1 MEKIRF
7 ITDSASDMNHSREDV
22 TILPLHIR
30 FGDDEYADGVTISH
44 REFYEKLIECD
55 TLPTTSLVSP
65 AVFEDAYEQAVSA
78 GETVIVITISG
89 KLSGTCQSARIA
101 AEDYEGKVFVVD
113 SMNATIG
120 ERILVEYGLQLKDQ
134 GKSAE
139 EIVSILEKEKSKI
152 HTMGL
157 LDTLE
162 YLKKGGRISSTV
174 AFIGGALAI
183 KPVVAVSD
191 GEIIMLGKAR
201 GSKNGSNFLIREIE
215 KADGVDF
222 SRPFCLGYTGLSDE
236 LLQKYIH
243 DSEHLWKD
251 YAKEL
256 PISTLGAR
264 IAAED
269 YEGKVFVVDSMNA
282 TIGERIL
289 VEYGLQLKDQGKS
302 AEEIVSILEKE
313 KSKIHT
319 MGLLDTLEYL
329 KKGGR
334 ISSTVAFIGGAL
346 AIKPVVAVSDGEI
359 IMLGKARGSKNG
371 SNFLIREIE
380 KADGVDFSRPFCLGY
395 TGLSDELLQKY
406 IHDSEHLWK
415 DYAKELPISTLGAT
429 IGTHVGPGAVAVA
442 FFEH

>member
-7 ITDSASDMNHSREDV
+7 ITDSASDMNHPREDV

-162 YLKKGGRISSTV
+162 YLKKADVSPLPWHSSAVHWPSSLWSLSQTV
-174 AFIGGALAI
+174 RSLCSG
-183 KPVVAVSD
+183 KPAVP
-191 GEIIMLGKAR
+191 K
-201 GSKNGSNFLIREIE
+201 
-215 KADGVDF
+215 
-222 SRPFCLGYTGLSDE
+222 T
-236 LLQKYIH
+236 
-243 DSEHLWKD
+243 
-251 YAKEL
+251 
-256 PISTLGAR
+256 
-264 IAAED
+264 
-269 YEGKVFVVDSMNA
+269 
-282 TIGERIL
+282 
-289 VEYGLQLKDQGKS
+289 
-302 AEEIVSILEKE
+302 
-313 KSKIHT
+313 
-319 MGLLDTLEYL
+319 
-329 KKGGR
+329 
-334 ISSTVAFIGGAL
+334 
-346 AIKPVVAVSDGEI
+346 AVTS
-359 IMLGKARGSKNG
+359 
-371 SNFLIREIE
+371 
-380 KADGVDFSRPFCLGY
+380 
-395 TGLSDELLQKY
+395 
-406 IHDSEHLWK
+406 
-415 DYAKELPISTLGAT
+415 
-429 IGTHVGPGAVAVA
+429 
-442 FFEH
+442 

>member
-1 MEKIRF
+1 
-7 ITDSASDMNHSREDV
+7 MNHPREDV

-162 YLKKGGRISSTV
+162 YLKRADVSPLPWHSSAVHWPSSLWSLSQTV
-174 AFIGGALAI
+174 RSLCSG
-183 KPVVAVSD
+183 KPAVP
-191 GEIIMLGKAR
+191 K
-201 GSKNGSNFLIREIE
+201 
-215 KADGVDF
+215 
-222 SRPFCLGYTGLSDE
+222 T
-236 LLQKYIH
+236 
-243 DSEHLWKD
+243 
-251 YAKEL
+251 
-256 PISTLGAR
+256 
-264 IAAED
+264 
-269 YEGKVFVVDSMNA
+269 
-282 TIGERIL
+282 
-289 VEYGLQLKDQGKS
+289 
-302 AEEIVSILEKE
+302 
-313 KSKIHT
+313 
-319 MGLLDTLEYL
+319 
-329 KKGGR
+329 
-334 ISSTVAFIGGAL
+334 
-346 AIKPVVAVSDGEI
+346 AVT
-359 IMLGKARGSKNG
+359 
-371 SNFLIREIE
+371 F
-380 KADGVDFSRPFCLGY
+380 
-395 TGLSDELLQKY
+395 
-406 IHDSEHLWK
+406 
-415 DYAKELPISTLGAT
+415 
-429 IGTHVGPGAVAVA
+429 
-442 FFEH
+442 

>member
-7 ITDSASDMNHSREDV
+7 ITDSASDMNSSREDV

-30 FGDDEYADGVTISH
+30 FGEEEYADGVTISH
-44 REFYEKLIECD
+44 KEFYEKLIECD

-65 AVFEDAYEQAVSA
+65 AVFEEAYEKAVSA
-78 GETVIVITISG
+78 GETVIVVTISS

-113 SMNATIG
+113 SLNATIG
-120 ERILVEYGLQLKDQ
+120 EQILVEYGLQLK
-134 GKSAE
+134 
-139 EIVSILEKEKSKI
+139 
-152 HTMGL
+152 
-157 LDTLE
+157 
-162 YLKKGGRISSTV
+162 YLKKGGRISPTV

-183 KPVVAVSD
+183 KPVVAVVD

-222 SRPFCLGYTGLSDE
+222 SKPFCLGYTGLSDE

-256 PISTLGAR
+256 P
-264 IAAED
+264 
-269 YEGKVFVVDSMNA
+269 V
-282 TIGERIL
+282 
-289 VEYGLQLKDQGKS
+289 
-302 AEEIVSILEKE
+302 
-313 KSKIHT
+313 
-319 MGLLDTLEYL
+319 
-329 KKGGR
+329 
-334 ISSTVAFIGGAL
+334 
-346 AIKPVVAVSDGEI
+346 
-359 IMLGKARGSKNG
+359 
-371 SNFLIREIE
+371 
-380 KADGVDFSRPFCLGY
+380 
-395 TGLSDELLQKY
+395 
-406 IHDSEHLWK
+406 
-415 DYAKELPISTLGAT
+415 STLGAT

>member
-101 AEDYEGKVFVVD
+101 AEDYEGKVFVID

-139 EIVSILEKEKSKI
+139 EIVSILEKENSKI

-162 YLKKGGRISSTV
+162 YLKKGGRISSVT
-174 AFIGGALAI
+174 ALAANVLNI
-183 KPVVAVSD
+183 KPVMHFST
-191 GEIIMLGKAR
+191 GKLDIYQKCR
-201 GSKNGSNFLIREIE
+201 GMKKSRKVMIDAMKHELETNFREEYAAGKVYLMAASSSTDEVTEEWVNQIKE
-215 KADGVDF
+215 SFPGMEVMCDKLSF
-222 SRPFCLGYTGLSDE
+222 GLSCHIGPDG
-236 LLQKYIH
+236 
-243 DSEHLWKD
+243 
-251 YAKEL
+251 
-256 PISTLGAR
+256 LG
-264 IAAED
+264 
-269 YEGKVFVVDSMNA
+269 
-282 TIGERIL
+282 IGC
-289 VEYGLQLKDQGKS
+289 
-302 AEEIVSILEKE
+302 
-313 KSKIHT
+313 T
-319 MGLLDTLEYL
+319 C
-329 KKGGR
+329 
-334 ISSTVAFIGGAL
+334 
-346 AIKPVVAVSDGEI
+346 KPV
-359 IMLGKARGSKNG
+359 
-371 SNFLIREIE
+371 
-380 KADGVDFSRPFCLGY
+380 
-395 TGLSDELLQKY
+395 
-406 IHDSEHLWK
+406 
-415 DYAKELPISTLGAT
+415 
-429 IGTHVGPGAVAVA
+429 
-442 FFEH
+442 

>member
-7 ITDSASDMNHSREDV
+7 ITDSASDMNHPREDV

-55 TLPTTSLVSP
+55 TLPTTSLISP

-191 GEIIMLGKAR
+191 
-201 GSKNGSNFLIREIE
+201 
-215 KADGVDF
+215 
-222 SRPFCLGYTGLSDE
+222 
-236 LLQKYIH
+236 
-243 DSEHLWKD
+243 
-251 YAKEL
+251 
-256 PISTLGAR
+256 
-264 IAAED
+264 
-269 YEGKVFVVDSMNA
+269 
-282 TIGERIL
+282 
-289 VEYGLQLKDQGKS
+289 
-302 AEEIVSILEKE
+302 
-313 KSKIHT
+313 
-319 MGLLDTLEYL
+319 
-329 KKGGR
+329 
-334 ISSTVAFIGGAL
+334 
-346 AIKPVVAVSDGEI
+346 EI

>member
-1 MEKIRF
+1 
-7 ITDSASDMNHSREDV
+7 MNHPREDV

-162 YLKKGGRISSTV
+162 YLKKADVSPLPWHSSAVHWPSSLWSLFQTV
-174 AFIGGALAI
+174 RSLCSG
-183 KPVVAVSD
+183 KPAVP
-191 GEIIMLGKAR
+191 K
-201 GSKNGSNFLIREIE
+201 
-215 KADGVDF
+215 
-222 SRPFCLGYTGLSDE
+222 T
-236 LLQKYIH
+236 
-243 DSEHLWKD
+243 
-251 YAKEL
+251 
-256 PISTLGAR
+256 
-264 IAAED
+264 
-269 YEGKVFVVDSMNA
+269 
-282 TIGERIL
+282 
-289 VEYGLQLKDQGKS
+289 
-302 AEEIVSILEKE
+302 
-313 KSKIHT
+313 
-319 MGLLDTLEYL
+319 
-329 KKGGR
+329 
-334 ISSTVAFIGGAL
+334 
-346 AIKPVVAVSDGEI
+346 AVTS
-359 IMLGKARGSKNG
+359 
-371 SNFLIREIE
+371 
-380 KADGVDFSRPFCLGY
+380 
-395 TGLSDELLQKY
+395 
-406 IHDSEHLWK
+406 
-415 DYAKELPISTLGAT
+415 
-429 IGTHVGPGAVAVA
+429 
-442 FFEH
+442 

>member
-7 ITDSASDMNHSREDV
+7 ITDSASDMNHPREDV

-101 AEDYEGKVFVVD
+101 AEDYEGKVFVID

-222 SRPFCLGYTGLSDE
+222 SRPFCLGYRFLPSFLSGL
-236 LLQKYIH
+236 YR
-243 DSEHLWKD
+243 SE
-251 YAKEL
+251 
-256 PISTLGAR
+256 
-264 IAAED
+264 
-269 YEGKVFVVDSMNA
+269 
-282 TIGERIL
+282 
-289 VEYGLQLKDQGKS
+289 
-302 AEEIVSILEKE
+302 
-313 KSKIHT
+313 
-319 MGLLDTLEYL
+319 
-329 KKGGR
+329 
-334 ISSTVAFIGGAL
+334 
-346 AIKPVVAVSDGEI
+346 
-359 IMLGKARGSKNG
+359 
-371 SNFLIREIE
+371 
-380 KADGVDFSRPFCLGY
+380 
-395 TGLSDELLQKY
+395 
-406 IHDSEHLWK
+406 
-415 DYAKELPISTLGAT
+415 
-429 IGTHVGPGAVAVA
+429 
-442 FFEH
+442 

>member
-7 ITDSASDMNHSREDV
+7 ITDSASDMNHPREDV

-65 AVFEDAYEQAVSA
+65 AVFEAAYEQAVSA

-174 AFIGGALAI
+174 AFIGGALTI

-215 KADGVDF
+215 KADGVDI
-222 SRPFCLGYTGLSDE
+222 SRP
-236 LLQKYIH
+236 
-243 DSEHLWKD
+243 
-251 YAKEL
+251 
-256 PISTLGAR
+256 
-264 IAAED
+264 
-269 YEGKVFVVDSMNA
+269 
-282 TIGERIL
+282 IL
-289 VEYGLQLKDQGKS
+289 
-302 AEEIVSILEKE
+302 I
-313 KSKIHT
+313 
-319 MGLLDTLEYL
+319 
-329 KKGGR
+329 
-334 ISSTVAFIGGAL
+334 
-346 AIKPVVAVSDGEI
+346 
-359 IMLGKARGSKNG
+359 N
-371 SNFLIREIE
+371 
-380 KADGVDFSRPFCLGY
+380 Y

>member
-7 ITDSASDMNHSREDV
+7 ITDSASDMNHPREDV

-134 GKSAE
+134 G
-139 EIVSILEKEKSKI
+139 
-152 HTMGL
+152 
-157 LDTLE
+157 
-162 YLKKGGRISSTV
+162 
-174 AFIGGALAI
+174 
-183 KPVVAVSD
+183 
-191 GEIIMLGKAR
+191 
-201 GSKNGSNFLIREIE
+201 
-215 KADGVDF
+215 
-222 SRPFCLGYTGLSDE
+222 
-236 LLQKYIH
+236 
-243 DSEHLWKD
+243 
-251 YAKEL
+251 
-256 PISTLGAR
+256 
-264 IAAED
+264 
-269 YEGKVFVVDSMNA
+269 
-282 TIGERIL
+282 
-289 VEYGLQLKDQGKS
+289 
-302 AEEIVSILEKE
+302 

>member
-1 MEKIRF
+1 
-7 ITDSASDMNHSREDV
+7 MNHPREDV

-162 YLKKGGRISSTV
+162 YLKKADVSPLPWHSSAVHWPSSLWSLSQT
-174 AFIGGALAI
+174 ARSLCSE
-183 KPVVAVSD
+183 KPAVP
-191 GEIIMLGKAR
+191 K
-201 GSKNGSNFLIREIE
+201 
-215 KADGVDF
+215 
-222 SRPFCLGYTGLSDE
+222 T
-236 LLQKYIH
+236 
-243 DSEHLWKD
+243 
-251 YAKEL
+251 
-256 PISTLGAR
+256 
-264 IAAED
+264 
-269 YEGKVFVVDSMNA
+269 
-282 TIGERIL
+282 
-289 VEYGLQLKDQGKS
+289 
-302 AEEIVSILEKE
+302 
-313 KSKIHT
+313 
-319 MGLLDTLEYL
+319 
-329 KKGGR
+329 
-334 ISSTVAFIGGAL
+334 
-346 AIKPVVAVSDGEI
+346 AVTS
-359 IMLGKARGSKNG
+359 
-371 SNFLIREIE
+371 
-380 KADGVDFSRPFCLGY
+380 
-395 TGLSDELLQKY
+395 
-406 IHDSEHLWK
+406 
-415 DYAKELPISTLGAT
+415 
-429 IGTHVGPGAVAVA
+429 
-442 FFEH
+442 

>member
-162 YLKKGGRISSTV
+162 YLKKGGRITP
-174 AFIGGALAI
+174 AAAALGTLLRI
-183 KPVVAVSD
+183 KPVLTIQ
-191 GEIIMLGKAR
+191 GEKLDAFSKARTAKQAKTIMLTALAKDLEER
-201 GSKNGSNFLIREIE
+201 FHDKNAEHTYLEIAHTCNE
-215 KADGVDF
+215 EG
-222 SRPFCLGYTGLSDE
+222 
-236 LLQKYIH
+236 
-243 DSEHLWKD
+243 
-251 YAKEL
+251 AKEL
-256 PISTLGAR
+256 EEALKEQYPGVPIT
-264 IAAED
+264 IAPLSLSIACH
-269 YEGKVFVVDSMNA
+269 
-282 TIGERIL
+282 IGPGSFA
-289 VEYGLQLKDQGKS
+289 VACS
-302 AEEIVSILEKE
+302 
-313 KSKIHT
+313 SK
-319 MGLLDTLEYL
+319 L
-329 KKGGR
+329 
-334 ISSTVAFIGGAL
+334 
-346 AIKPVVAVSDGEI
+346 
-359 IMLGKARGSKNG
+359 
-371 SNFLIREIE
+371 
-380 KADGVDFSRPFCLGY
+380 
-395 TGLSDELLQKY
+395 
-406 IHDSEHLWK
+406 
-415 DYAKELPISTLGAT
+415 KEL
-429 IGTHVGPGAVAVA
+429 
-442 FFEH
+442 E

>member
-7 ITDSASDMNHSREDV
+7 ITDSASDMNHPREDV

-201 GSKNGSNFLIREIE
+201 GSKNGSN
-215 KADGVDF
+215 
-222 SRPFCLGYTGLSDE
+222 
-236 LLQKYIH
+236 
-243 DSEHLWKD
+243 
-251 YAKEL
+251 
-256 PISTLGAR
+256 
-264 IAAED
+264 
-269 YEGKVFVVDSMNA
+269 
-282 TIGERIL
+282 
-289 VEYGLQLKDQGKS
+289 
-302 AEEIVSILEKE
+302 
-313 KSKIHT
+313 
-319 MGLLDTLEYL
+319 
-329 KKGGR
+329 
-334 ISSTVAFIGGAL
+334 
-346 AIKPVVAVSDGEI
+346 
-359 IMLGKARGSKNG
+359 
-371 SNFLIREIE
+371 LIREIE

>member
-1 MEKIRF
+1 
-7 ITDSASDMNHSREDV
+7 MNHPREDV

-162 YLKKGGRISSTV
+162 YLKRADVSPLPWHSSAVHWPSSLWSLSQTV
-174 AFIGGALAI
+174 RSLCSG
-183 KPVVAVSD
+183 KPAVP
-191 GEIIMLGKAR
+191 K
-201 GSKNGSNFLIREIE
+201 
-215 KADGVDF
+215 
-222 SRPFCLGYTGLSDE
+222 T
-236 LLQKYIH
+236 
-243 DSEHLWKD
+243 
-251 YAKEL
+251 
-256 PISTLGAR
+256 
-264 IAAED
+264 
-269 YEGKVFVVDSMNA
+269 
-282 TIGERIL
+282 
-289 VEYGLQLKDQGKS
+289 
-302 AEEIVSILEKE
+302 
-313 KSKIHT
+313 
-319 MGLLDTLEYL
+319 
-329 KKGGR
+329 
-334 ISSTVAFIGGAL
+334 
-346 AIKPVVAVSDGEI
+346 AVTS
-359 IMLGKARGSKNG
+359 
-371 SNFLIREIE
+371 
-380 KADGVDFSRPFCLGY
+380 
-395 TGLSDELLQKY
+395 
-406 IHDSEHLWK
+406 
-415 DYAKELPISTLGAT
+415 
-429 IGTHVGPGAVAVA
+429 
-442 FFEH
+442 

>member
-1 MEKIRF
+1 
-7 ITDSASDMNHSREDV
+7 MNHPREDV

-162 YLKKGGRISSTV
+162 YLKKADVSPLPWHSSAVHWPSSLWSLSQTV
-174 AFIGGALAI
+174 RSLCSG
-183 KPVVAVSD
+183 KPAVP
-191 GEIIMLGKAR
+191 KR
-201 GSKNGSNFLIREIE
+201 
-215 KADGVDF
+215 
-222 SRPFCLGYTGLSDE
+222 
-236 LLQKYIH
+236 Q
-243 DSEHLWKD
+243 
-251 YAKEL
+251 
-256 PISTLGAR
+256 
-264 IAAED
+264 
-269 YEGKVFVVDSMNA
+269 
-282 TIGERIL
+282 
-289 VEYGLQLKDQGKS
+289 
-302 AEEIVSILEKE
+302 
-313 KSKIHT
+313 
-319 MGLLDTLEYL
+319 
-329 KKGGR
+329 
-334 ISSTVAFIGGAL
+334 
-346 AIKPVVAVSDGEI
+346 
-359 IMLGKARGSKNG
+359 
-371 SNFLIREIE
+371 
-380 KADGVDFSRPFCLGY
+380 
-395 TGLSDELLQKY
+395 
-406 IHDSEHLWK
+406 
-415 DYAKELPISTLGAT
+415 
-429 IGTHVGPGAVAVA
+429 
-442 FFEH
+442 